1 MCFTRE
7 VGLFYAQEMC
17 KTGSLARCYV
27 TQSILQWIIV
37 LYIMDHI
44 YYFVRRKQILDISTI
59 HLYKQMCNYN
69 KGNKGAGQ
77 HEGNYD
83 KPDQRYKE
91 QLYRKIVI

>member
-44 YYFVRRKQILDISTI
+44 YYFLRRIQILDISTI
-59 HLYKQMCNYN
+59 HFYIN
-69 KGNKGAGQ
+69 KCVITIKVIRGQ
-77 HEGNYD
+77 VNMKAITINQTRDTKSSCIE
-83 KPDQRYKE
+83 K
-91 QLYRKIVI
+91 